1 MGYLYGKK
9 NFKDEIYIGTLITH
23 KTERKDIHKQGK
35 KVKREN
41 QYIFKNHHEAII
53 SKEQFERVQEMMK
66 KRVKNSSIYTKKK
79 RDYIFGGFLKCGECK
94 R

>member
-1 MGYLYGKK
+1 MVKRIL
-9 NFKDEIYIGTLITH
+9 KDEIYIGTLITH

-41 QYIFKNHHEAII
+41 QYIFEKSSSIRI
-53 SKEQFERVQEMMK
+53 SIQFERVQEMMK

-79 RDYIFGGFLKCGECK
+79 RDYIFGGFLRCGECK